1 MENSRQSVAHAALA
15 IGLIA
20 AVFTL
25 VVCVLLTTT
34 HIQLKKMDPLNHAAL
49 VALRD
54 RYADGE
60 RDDQMKQDIRQLDLL
75 ARKAFF
81 TNQTQI
87 RAGGTTAIV
96 AGVVMLIAFGIF
108 QVTTR
113 NVPPPKAACC
123 DGMVWIELERSRVW
137 VAGGT
142 ILLVAVAIMMVLSTP
157 TILTEDLASPPP
169 QPQPQPRPHNDPA
182 PRPTVA
188 VIPMGFA
195 EHAPAFR
202 GANGSG
208 QTDFAD
214 VPTEWNEETG
224 MNLLW
229 KRPLELPA
237 WASPVV
243 WDDRVIA
250 LGADQ
255 SNRVVYCL
263 NANTGEDTWTTVI
276 PPHPEA
282 TVGYETDTMD
292 ERWDILVYAGAT
304 PAVNGT
310 DVFALF
316 SNGQLV
322 ALDLATG
329 DVRWNIVPASTS
341 ANTYGLDSAL
351 RVYRNSVIVVFEGD
365 ERFIA
370 RYDAATGR
378 ELWKTERESSTWA
391 SPILAA
397 RDDGTHL
404 LVLLADPDV
413 TAWDPETGARVWT
426 TDILTEEPDFCVG
439 PSPVQAGDRVF
450 VNCQN
455 SGIYGVDLADGNI
468 AWRVEEL
475 PDDSGF
481 PDGTSM
487 TTDGRYLYQFYES
500 VLTCLDTANG
510 QVVKQKELDTYS
522 NYASAAL
529 NKGLLYLST
538 EDGML
543 ILNADPETDFAVVG
557 TGTITGHSDASPT
570 FVKGRVFLRS
580 DDAVIC
586 FGVTE

>member
-1 MENSRQSVAHAALA
+1 M
-15 IGLIA
+15 IA

-60 RDDQMKQDIRQLDLL
+60 RNDQIKQDIRQLDLL

-81 TNQTQI
+81 TSQTQI
-87 RAGGTTAIV
+87 RTGGTTAIV
-96 AGVVMLIAFGIF
+96 AGAVMLIAFGIF
-108 QVTTR
+108 QAATR
-113 NVPPPKAACC
+113 NVPPPKTAPC
-123 DGMVWIELERSRVW
+123 DGMVWIELARSRVW
-137 VAGGT
+137 VAGGA

-157 TILTEDLASPPP
+157 AILTEDLVAPPP
-169 QPQPQPRPHNDPA
+169 QPKPQPHGGVA

-188 VIPMGFA
+188 VTPIGFA
-195 EHAPAFR
+195 ENAPEFR
-202 GANGSG
+202 GAGGSG
-208 QTDFAD
+208 QTDFEN
-214 VPTEWNEETG
+214 VPTEWNEEAG
-224 MNLLW
+224 ANLLW
-229 KRPLELPA
+229 KKTIELPS
-237 WASPVV
+237 WASPIV

-263 NANTGEDTWTTVI
+263 DANTGEDAWTTII
-276 PPHPEA
+276 PPHREA

-292 ERWDILVYAGAT
+292 ERWDLLVYAGAT

-329 DVRWNIVPASTS
+329 DVRWNIAPATTST
-341 ANTYGLDSAL
+341 NTYGLDSAL
-351 RVYRNSVIVVFEGD
+351 RVYRDSVIVVFEGD
-365 ERFIA
+365 DRFIA
-370 RYDAATGR
+370 RYDASTGR

-391 SPILAA
+391 SPILAK
-397 RDDGTHL
+397 RNDGTHL
-404 LVLLADPDV
+404 IVLLADPDV
-413 TAWDPETGARVWT
+413 TAWDPETGERIWT
-426 TDILTEEPDFCVG
+426 TDVLKEGPDFCVG

-455 SGIYGVDLADGNI
+455 AGIYGVDLADGRI

-481 PDGTSM
+481 PDGASM

-500 VLTCLDTANG
+500 VLTCLDTADG
-510 QVVKQKELDTYS
+510 RVVRQKELDTYA
-522 NYASAAL
+522 NYPSAAL
-529 NKGLLYLST
+529 NKGLLYLSK

-543 ILNADPETDFAVVG
+543 VLNANPETDFTEVG
-557 TGTITGHSDASPT
+557 RGTITGHSDASPT